1 MINGRYLIIKYLF
14 DGDWIKAML
23 NAGVIFVHLYEMAA
37 ICLFVLLIAL
47 ATISLQVIIEEVKNH
62 LPTIANG
69 AKTQLMKWGQNYGH
83 IFIFNKQ
90 INKCF
95 GMFLL
100 ISYLK
105 QMITMQ
111 EQIFVLN
118 NQILSSDRPGSTYIL
133 FFILLSKSLP
143 CVIIMYG
150 SHKIKNKVF

>member
-1 MINGRYLIIKYLF
+1 
-14 DGDWIKAML
+14 ML
-23 NAGVIFVHLYEMAA
+23 NAGVIFIHFYEMAA

-47 ATISLQVIIEEVKNH
+47 ATISLQVIIEEVKNP
-62 LPTIANG
+62 LPPIGNSS
-69 AKTQLMKWGQNYGH
+69 KTQLKKWGQKYGH
-83 IFIFNKQ
+83 IFILNQQ

-118 NQILSSDRPGSTYIL
+118 NQILSSNRPGSTYIL

-143 CVIIMYG
+143 CVIITYG
-150 SHKIKNKVF
+150 SHKIKNKVFKTHSNR